1 MPEAKSRG
9 STKLGAMSPEKLM
22 SAVSVA
28 RESYLVE
35 RWWKYGQP
43 AIDLIAGT
51 INVRD
56 IGAAGQ
62 LVTHLAGL
70 QGKAMQVSFEVFPYG
85 IINPDGVRINVRLE
99 QSVGR

>member
-22 SAVSVA
+22 SAVSLA
-28 RESYLVE
+28 RESYFIE

-56 IGAAGQ
+56 ISAAGEVMQ
-62 LVTHLAGL
+62 HLAGL

-85 IINPDGVRINVRLE
+85 IINPDGVRINVKLE
-99 QSVGR
+99 QMGGR

>member
-1 MPEAKSRG
+1 MAEARTRG
-9 STKLGAMSPEKLM
+9 SAKLGAMAPEHLM
-22 SAVSVA
+22 SAVKVA
-28 RESYLVE
+28 KESYVVE

-51 INVRD
+51 INVHD
-56 IGAAGQ
+56 VTAAGQ
-62 LVTHLAGL
+62 VMQLLAGL

-99 QSVGR
+99 SAAGG